1 MPIQRDNDEERADRI
16 DRQRTPDQHGAGDGE
31 MSQDPARAARPAKA
45 WVRPPGPRTTKM
57 RPVCG
62 LRHQAS
68 SKCRWKRR
76 RLNHVLGSQK
86 GVINMLTSILGA
98 RLSWHFANG
107 WVFEPAIVGPDIVDY
122 HLKEGPHAGRHA
134 IQHFYYQR
142 VAPGVETT
150 VWYEESGAVV
160 HMTWYLETQTVH
172 RFAALPAWLGEDM
185 TVYRGDN
192 QDPAFIAKIRK
203 LISERP
209 DWPRTIL
216 DDEGFFRVI

>member
-1 MPIQRDNDEERADRI
+1 VTLSGADVAAAGFSPFGRAPIGSRTACNAALHANRELI
-16 DRQRTPDQHGAGDGE
+16 D
-31 MSQDPARAARPAKA
+31 
-45 WVRPPGPRTTKM
+45 
-57 RPVCG
+57 
-62 LRHQAS
+62 
-68 SKCRWKRR
+68 
-76 RLNHVLGSQK
+76 
-86 GVINMLTSILGA
+86 MLKSILGA
-98 RLSWHFANG
+98 RLSWHFADG

-122 HLKEGPHAGRHA
+122 SLKEGPHAGRHA

-160 HMTWYLETQTVH
+160 HLTWYLETQTVH

-203 LISERP
+203 LASERQ
-209 DWPRTIL
+209 DWPRRIL
-216 DDEGFFRVI
+216 NDDGYFKVI